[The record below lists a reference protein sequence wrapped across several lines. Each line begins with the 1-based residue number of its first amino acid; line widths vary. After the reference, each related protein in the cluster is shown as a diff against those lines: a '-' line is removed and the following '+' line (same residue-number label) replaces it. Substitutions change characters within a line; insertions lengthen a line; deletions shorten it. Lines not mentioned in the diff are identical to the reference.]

1 MNKNKLFSIIII
13 SLFLISCII
22 GFYIP
27 KVKAVPDNL
36 SYYSTPLG
44 GGTWYQ
50 VFGATSPNTVPA
62 GFYILTPY
70 LIGNGQYLTEVQ
82 FLIKNNGGAT
92 GNISAFLAIS
102 YTGYV
107 TNIVQNSTTSFD
119 VSILPNNYNLVS
131 FMFNG
136 NYALNTSVTYY
147 CGLVSWLGCVN
158 NNLDITGLN
167 PSQYSVYPENQNC
180 EYGNFISHTNGQS
193 GLCIS
198 YNVYTNIEFN
208 YAGYLSADDNSFTN
222 VQISYAP
229 TEVDLPQ
236 SVSFNYTG
244 AVYNYN
250 GTALSIGGN
259 YSIAISSLTDNSNIF
274 SSYSLSYSQNYNF
287 SGNSFN
293 FTISQRTGTTNLY
306 QVLEVNFTLSN
317 GETYGVL
324 YNLGFLIGNN
334 VIGGT
339 PTPLP
344 SSGGGGYLISLGV
357 SDTYLAVG
365 IYVVSIIGMVI
376 GFFYLHNNNIPFAV
390 GLGLIVATIICNIL
404 GILGVYTYPIDIL
417 IGISIVL
424 ILFVGRG

>member
-1 MNKNKLFSIIII
+1 
-13 SLFLISCII
+13 
-22 GFYIP
+22 
-27 KVKAVPDNL
+27 
-36 SYYSTPLG
+36 
-44 GGTWYQ
+44 
-50 VFGATSPNTVPA
+50 
-62 GFYILTPY
+62 
-70 LIGNGQYLTEVQ
+70 
-82 FLIKNNGGAT
+82 
-92 GNISAFLAIS
+92 
-102 YTGYV
+102 
-107 TNIVQNSTTSFD
+107 
-119 VSILPNNYNLVS
+119 
-131 FMFNG
+131 
-136 NYALNTSVTYY
+136 
-147 CGLVSWLGCVN
+147 
-158 NNLDITGLN
+158 
-167 PSQYSVYPENQNC
+167 
-180 EYGNFISHTNGQS
+180 
-193 GLCIS
+193 
-198 YNVYTNIEFN
+198 
-208 YAGYLSADDNSFTN
+208 
-222 VQISYAP
+222 
-229 TEVDLPQ
+229 
-236 SVSFNYTG
+236 
-244 AVYNYN
+244 
-250 GTALSIGGN
+250 
-259 YSIAISSLTDNSNIF
+259 
-274 SSYSLSYSQNYNF
+274 LSYSQNYNF